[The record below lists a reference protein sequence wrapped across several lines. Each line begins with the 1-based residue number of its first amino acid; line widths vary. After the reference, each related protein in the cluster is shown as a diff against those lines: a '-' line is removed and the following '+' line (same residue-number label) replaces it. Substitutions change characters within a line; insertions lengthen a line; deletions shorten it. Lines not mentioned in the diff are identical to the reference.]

1 VLALMATVATQK
13 AFHVGLILTAFGFG
27 FRHGIDWDHIAALT
41 DITSSQTSPR
51 RSMWFATL
59 YALGHGLVVFVL
71 GFGAI
76 VLAQRLPSGV
86 DEVMGRVVGAT
97 LIILAVYICYALV
110 RHGRDFRMRSRWMLL
125 FSGMRTGIRWARTR
139 VGRPQMVEIIHDHAH
154 PMTETHDLVHE
165 HTHDHDHEYERVV
178 AGSGAAATGTT
189 APHRHRHRHVLPAPN
204 DPFANYVPGTAF
216 GIGMIHGLGAETPT
230 QVLIFLTA
238 AGAGGKGA
246 GLLVLMCFLVGLL
259 ASNCLIALAGTFG
272 FLGAGRNFALY
283 VAVSVVTALFSAVI
297 GIIFLFGASAALPAL
312 IGG

>member
-1 VLALMATVATQK
+1 
-13 AFHVGLILTAFGFG
+13 
-27 FRHGIDWDHIAALT
+27 
-41 DITSSQTSPR
+41 
-51 RSMWFATL
+51 
-59 YALGHGLVVFVL
+59 
-71 GFGAI
+71 
-76 VLAQRLPSGV
+76 
-86 DEVMGRVVGAT
+86 
-97 LIILAVYICYALV
+97 
-110 RHGRDFRMRSRWMLL
+110 
-125 FSGMRTGIRWARTR
+125 
-139 VGRPQMVEIIHDHAH
+139 
-154 PMTETHDLVHE
+154 MTETHDLVHE
-165 HTHDHDHEYERVV
+165 HTHDRDHEYERVV

-216 GIGMIHGLGAETPT
+216 GIGMIHGVGAETPT